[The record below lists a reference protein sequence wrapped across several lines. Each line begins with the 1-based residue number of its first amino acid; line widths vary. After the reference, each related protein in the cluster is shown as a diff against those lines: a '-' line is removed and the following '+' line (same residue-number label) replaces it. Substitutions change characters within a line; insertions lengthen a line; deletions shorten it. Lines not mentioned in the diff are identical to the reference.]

1 MPTEYRSDALQRSL
15 AQFHRAA
22 PAVRGSAL
30 ISPEGLVIAAYPPGW
45 DGDLHNAA
53 GAESV
58 AALAAVMAGS
68 AARTLS
74 RLEQGAV
81 QRVLA
86 EGEHGTLAVLPVAPD
101 ASLAVLIERDARLG
115 LVLQAARQAGEQLRQ
130 VLDRAG

>member
-1 MPTEYRSDALQRSL
+1 MPTEYRSEALTRSL
-15 AQFHRAA
+15 AQLHREA

-45 DGDLHNAA
+45 DGDLRNPA

-58 AALAAVMAGS
+58 AALAAVMAGA
-68 AARTLS
+68 AARTLG

-86 EGEHGTLAVLPVAPD
+86 EGEQGTLAVLPVAAD
-101 ASLAVLIERDARLG
+101 ASLALLIERDARLG
-115 LVLQAARQAGEQLRQ
+115 LVLQAARQAAEVLRQ
-130 VLDRAG
+130 VLDRT